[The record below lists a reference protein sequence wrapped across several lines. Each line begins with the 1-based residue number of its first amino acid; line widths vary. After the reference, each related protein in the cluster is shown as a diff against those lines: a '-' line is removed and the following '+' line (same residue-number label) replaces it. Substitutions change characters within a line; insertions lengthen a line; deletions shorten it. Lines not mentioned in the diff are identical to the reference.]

1 MSDTVMIAASI
12 FASAY
17 IIALLAYLGFRQN
30 LRLRERQLELE
41 TKVRMNEFRSHLERE
56 VMGLNKDYAHDLG
69 GFEELNHL
77 VISGQSELS
86 QLAKSR
92 PQQSAFLKAHGID
105 LARTV
110 IKPRSIFVIT
120 PFHPDFENFF
130 AALSDFGRETNYSVS
145 RGDERVETSDIFP
158 QILQGIVSS
167 RFIIAN
173 ITGRN
178 PNVFYELGVAQA
190 LDKEVIL
197 VAESDAEIPFDI
209 QSKRIIFYDTPAEL
223 KGRLAT
229 AFARMAEV

>member
-1 MSDTVMIAASI
+1 MSDTALIAASI

-17 IIALLAYLGFRQN
+17 LLAAFAYLGFRQN
-30 LRLRERQLELE
+30 LRLREKQLELE
-41 TKVRMNEFRSHLERE
+41 KTVRMNEFRSHLERE
-56 VMGLNKDYAHDLG
+56 VMGLNREYAQDLK

-77 VISGQSELS
+77 VLSGQSELS

-92 PQQSAFLKAHGID
+92 PQQSTFLRAHGID
-105 LARTV
+105 LARVV
-110 IKPRSIFVIT
+110 IKPRSVFVLT
-120 PFHPDFENFF
+120 PFHPDFDKFF
-130 AALSDFGRETNYSVS
+130 SAISEFGRETNYSVS

-209 QSKRIIFYDTPAEL
+209 QSKRIMFYDTPTEL
-223 KGRLAT
+223 KGKLAT